1 MGEKRDLFGM
11 GKVEERT
18 AKVNPLAIGLM
29 VGLGWGLCFGFVDGL
44 PVLLESPIVQHLR
57 VRLQAMIY
65 LMMWYGLGGMIFLGV
80 LGLIAWGLLSLSRR
94 EASRRSLVAV
104 YSGVSIGLVG
114 LIFVMQRLNVSLR
127 RITDL
132 DQIAIMLILI
142 GLAGAAGAV
151 VGVSVYS
158 IAFWWQSGRGYLRP
172 LRWEIVR
179 TGVLTVFLA
188 GLVLLSAV
196 ALYRG
201 VLRDLAVLRPTP
213 SGQMAT
219 PEQPNVILI
228 TIDALR
234 AGHLGTYGYDPAIS
248 PNIDALGER
257 GMVFEQAVSQG
268 PRTDPS
274 TSSFMTSLYPSEL
287 QLFQKTEL
295 RVDSKRTTLAEA
307 LHEAGYRTQAYITN
321 PLVCPL
327 NGFDQG
333 FDNYTYARD
342 KLAFDP
348 DELHQRTLLRLV
360 CPSKTTAAGVSPIC
374 QLFDWGHQRLF
385 DQPLGEWMG
394 DRWITDHGK
403 RFLRQHKDERFFLW
417 LFYVGPH
424 MPYDPPEP
432 FRPLPPEITPKQE
445 QQLRYPGGWV
455 REVKETIRPV
465 DLEAMISLYDG
476 DIHYTDELLGQLLD
490 ELDRL
495 GLTDRTLIV
504 LSADHGEQ
512 FADHG
517 GYAHGAL
524 YDEIV
529 HVPFIISGA
538 GVEAAGRRAETQVQ
552 LLDMY
557 PTVCEIAGVPI
568 PDEAE
573 GRSLVPL
580 LRGEDMED
588 LPAFTE
594 GVRKPGARAED
605 KAIRY
610 DGYKL
615 IHYVTSGRTEL
626 YDLQADPGEQVNL
639 AKKEPEIAVA
649 LLAELEAW
657 MEHTA
662 QVAEELPRLRPA
674 RQVVDPEMDRILREA
689 GY

>member
-1 MGEKRDLFGM
+1 MTRADPIT
-11 GKVEERT
+11 T
-18 AKVNPLAIGLM
+18 ALVT
-29 VGLGWGLCFGFVDGL
+29 GLGWGLAFGFVDGL

-65 LMMWYGLGGMIFLGV
+65 LMMWYGLSGMLSLGV
-80 LGLIAWGLLSLSRR
+80 LGLIAWGLFYLSRR

-114 LIFVMQRLNVSLR
+114 LIFVMQRLNISLR
-127 RITDL
+127 RITDP
-132 DQIAIMLILI
+132 DQVVILLILI
-142 GLAGAAGAV
+142 GLAGAAGVV
-151 VGVSVYS
+151 VGVSAYS
-158 IAFWWQSGRGYLRP
+158 MAFWWQSGRGTGPVRPVLGFLRP

-179 TGVLTVFLA
+179 TGVLSVFLA
-188 GLVLLSAV
+188 GLVFLSVV

-201 VLRDLAVLRPTP
+201 FLRDLAVFRPRP
-213 SGQMAT
+213 SGQVAT
-219 PEQPNVILI
+219 PQQPNVILI

-234 AGHLGTYGYDPAIS
+234 AGHLGTYGYDPDIS
-248 PNIDALGER
+248 PNIDRLGER
-257 GMVFEQAVSQG
+257 GVVFEQAVSQG

-274 TSSFMTSLYPSEL
+274 TASFMTSLYPSEL

-295 RVDSKRTTLAEA
+295 RVDSKRTTLAEV
-307 LHEAGYRTQAYITN
+307 LHETGYRTQAYITN

-360 CPSKTTAAGVSPIC
+360 CPSKTTSAGTSPIC

-394 DRWITDHGK
+394 DRWITEHGK

-432 FRPLPPEITPKQE
+432 FRPLPSEITPKQE

-465 DLEAMISLYDG
+465 DLQAMISLYDG
-476 DIHYTDELLGQLLD
+476 DIHYTDKLVGQVLD

-538 GVEAAGRRAETQVQ
+538 GVETAGRRAETQVQ
-552 LLDMY
+552 LLDMV

-568 PDEAE
+568 PEEAE
-573 GRSLVPL
+573 GRSLVPI

-605 KAIRY
+605 KAIRHN
-610 DGYKL
+610 GYKL

-626 YDLQADPGEQVNL
+626 YDLQTDPHEQVNL
-639 AKKEPEIAVA
+639 AKKEPEIAGP
-649 LLAELEAW
+649 LLVELEAW

-662 QVAEELPRLRPA
+662 QVAEELPRQRPA